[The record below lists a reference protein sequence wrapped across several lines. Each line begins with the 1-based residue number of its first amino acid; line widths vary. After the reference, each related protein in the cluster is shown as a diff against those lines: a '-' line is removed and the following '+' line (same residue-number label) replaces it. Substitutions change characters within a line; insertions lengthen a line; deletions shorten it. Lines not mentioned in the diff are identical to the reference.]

1 MSMSDWAKRE
11 VEIACKREREDSKVP
26 EGEWDY
32 GCACYESALKAYE
45 SLMEDGHSG
54 MSISITKNILV
65 RLIEGK
71 PLTPIEDTEDVWNEL
86 DYSTKED
93 VEKHYQCKR
102 MSALFKDVY
111 PDGTVKY
118 SDVDRCYCVDTDNPD
133 IAYTTGLVREI
144 IDEMFPITMPYAPT
158 TRSYK
163 VVCET
168 FLVDPKNG
176 DYDTKGILYVIKP
189 DGERAEIE
197 KYFAEK
203 NREFVEIDKDEYE
216 RRKMLSE
223 GWKEVSDG
231 TIATG

>member
-1 MSMSDWAKRE
+1 MSMLDWAKRE
-11 VEIACKREREDSKVP
+11 VEIACRRERADFKVP

-54 MSISITKNILV
+54 MSISFTKNILI

-71 PLTPIEDTEDVWNEL
+71 PLTSIEDTEDAWNEL
-86 DYSTKED
+86 DYSTKEG

-111 PDGTVKY
+111 LDGTAKY
-118 SDVDRCYCVDTDNPD
+118 SDVDRYYCIDTDNPD
-133 IAYTTGLVREI
+133 VAYTTGSVRDI
-144 IDEMFPITMPYAPT
+144 IDEMFPITMPYVPT
-158 TRSYK
+158 TRPYK

-168 FLVDPKNG
+168 FLVDLKNG

-189 DGERAEIE
+189 DGERVEIGR
-197 KYFAEK
+197 YFAEK
-203 NREFVEIDKDEYE
+203 GQEFVEIGKDEYE
-216 RRKMLSE
+216 RRKFLAE
-223 GWKEVSDG
+223 GRKKVK
-231 TIATG
+231 

>member
-1 MSMSDWAKRE
+1 MSMLDWAKRE
-11 VEIACKREREDSKVP
+11 VEIACKREREASKVP

-32 GCACYESALKAYE
+32 GCACYESALKAFE

-54 MSISITKNILV
+54 MSISFTKNILI

-71 PLTPIEDTEDVWNEL
+71 PLTSIEDTEDAWNEL

-93 VEKHYQCKR
+93 VKKHYQCKR

-118 SDVDRCYCVDTDNPD
+118 SDVDRCYCIDTDNPD
-133 IAYTTGLVREI
+133 IAYTTGLVRDI
-144 IDEMFPITMPYAPT
+144 IDEMFPITMPYVPT
-158 TRSYK
+158 TRPYK

-168 FLVDPKNG
+168 FLVDLKNG

-189 DGERAEIE
+189 DGERAEIGR
-197 KYFAEK
+197 YFAEK
-203 NREFVEIDKDEYE
+203 GQEFVEIGKDEYE
-216 RRKMLSE
+216 RRKFLAE
-223 GWKEVSDG
+223 GRKKVK
-231 TIATG
+231 

>member
-11 VEIACKREREDSKVP
+11 VEIACKREREASKVP

-45 SLMEDGHSG
+45 SLMEDGYSG

-65 RLIEGK
+65 RLVEGK

-118 SDVDRCYCVDTDNPD
+118 SDVDRCYCIDTDNPD
-133 IAYTTGLVREI
+133 IAYRMGLVREI

-168 FLVDPKNG
+168 FLVDLKNG

-189 DGERAEIE
+189 DGERVEIGR
-197 KYFAEK
+197 YFAEK
-203 NREFVEIDKDEYE
+203 GQEFVEIGKDEYE
-216 RRKMLSE
+216 RRKFLAE
-223 GWKEVSDG
+223 GRKKVK
-231 TIATG
+231 

>member
-1 MSMSDWAKRE
+1 MSMYDWAQRE
-11 VEIACKREREDSKVP
+11 IEIACKREREASKVP

-32 GCACYESALKAYE
+32 GCACYESALKAYK

-54 MSISITKNILV
+54 MSIGFTKNILL

-71 PLTPIEDTEDVWNEL
+71 ALTPIEDTDDVWNEL
-86 DYSTKED
+86 DYQTKEN
-93 VEKHYQCKR
+93 VAKHYQSKR

-118 SDVDRCYCVDTDNPD
+118 SDVDRCYCVDIDNPNA
-133 IAYTTGLVREI
+133 AYSTGLVRDI
-144 IDEMFPITMPYAPT
+144 IDEMFPIVMPYAPE

-189 DGERAEIE
+189 DGERVEIG

-203 NREFVEIDKDEYE
+203 NRKLVEISKDEY
-216 RRKMLSE
+216 RKRKMIAN
-223 GWKEVSDG
+223 GWREENN
-231 TIATG
+231 A